1 MEQAAHQY
9 VLGEQ
14 FAAAEGVGIELQ
26 SDAGWQHLG
35 NVRQAE
41 FSLTV

>member
-1 MEQAAHQY
+1 
-9 VLGEQ
+9 
-14 FAAAEGVGIELQ
+14 VGIELQ